1 MSFDKKTN
9 RNVFFDQIEK
19 EVMGLIDPTTN
30 KPYEHLVEHILCPV
44 CGSDGKF
51 FLKKW
56 GFVYNKC
63 INCDLLFVSPR
74 LTEANTVALYRKGS
88 KANALWASLVNSS
101 EHQQEFNKTYF
112 KEHLDLLERYKNH
125 GNLLDIGCGNGHFL
139 SIAQTAGFNVKG
151 VELEENAIEIAK
163 NKGLDVEPLLLTDE
177 RLNSQRFDIIT
188 MFGVL
193 EHLFEPTRDISIVHS
208 MLNDEG
214 LFMGITPNAQSLVGL
229 LLHEKAR
236 FFTPRNHP
244 MIFSPNSIKNL
255 FETNGYELIHMDTVL
270 TGYDSIIN
278 SLQYKDPF
286 ANLKINFLP
295 AKLHELVK
303 DKIDFEKIIIEWDL
317 GLRLRIVAKKQN
329 F

>member
-19 EVMGLIDPTTN
+19 EVLELIDPNTN
-30 KPYEHLVEHILCPV
+30 EPYEYLVEHVNCPA
-44 CGSDGKF
+44 CGSKGNF
-51 FLKKW
+51 FLTKW
-56 GFVYNKC
+56 GFKYNKC

-74 LTEANTVALYRKGS
+74 LTEASTIDLYKKDS

-101 EHQQEFNKTYF
+101 EHQQQFNQTYF
-112 KEHLDLLERYKNH
+112 KEHLNLLKKHKSH

-163 NKGLDVEPLLLTDE
+163 NKGFDVEPLLLIDDQ
-177 RLNSQRFDIIT
+177 LNSQRFDVIT

-193 EHLFEPTRDISIVHS
+193 EHLFEPARDISIVHS

-214 LFMGITPNAQSLVGL
+214 VFMGITPNAQSLVGL

-244 MIFSPNSIKNL
+244 MIFSPKSIKNL
-255 FETNGYELIHMDTVL
+255 FEGNGFELIHMDTVL
-270 TGYDSIIN
+270 TGYDSIVN

-286 ANLKINFLP
+286 ADLEINFLP
-295 AKLHELVK
+295 AKLHKLIKNK
-303 DKIDFEKIIIEWDL
+303 DCFEKMIIEWNL
-317 GLRLRIVAKKQN
+317 GLRLRIIAKKQN
-329 F
+329 S